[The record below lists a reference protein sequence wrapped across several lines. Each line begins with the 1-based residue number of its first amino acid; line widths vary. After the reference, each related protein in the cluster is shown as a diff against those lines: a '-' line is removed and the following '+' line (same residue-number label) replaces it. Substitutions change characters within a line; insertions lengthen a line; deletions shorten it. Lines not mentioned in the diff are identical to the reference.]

1 MRRGR
6 GRSPSL
12 DPRMEEYV
20 PAGPPP
26 APAEEPAKRAY
37 DELTDIPALMARMEE
52 YLLDHNATSKRP
64 MNLAIFLYAVEHVSR
79 IARVLKQPGEGRG
92 GGGVHGGRSALPW
105 ELVRCCL
112 AVCEGAQG
120 SHDLAPTPLA
130 GAHMLCVGV
139 GGSGRQS
146 LSRLAAFISGMQTF
160 QIEISKSYTQVSEQ

>member
-1 MRRGR
+1 
-6 GRSPSL
+6 
-12 DPRMEEYV
+12 MEEYV

-92 GGGVHGGRSALPW
+92 CMGGVPLY
-105 ELVRCCL
+105 L
-112 AVCEGAQG
+112 G
-120 SHDLAPTPLA
+120 S
-130 GAHMLCVGV
+130 
-139 GGSGRQS
+139 
-146 LSRLAAFISGMQTF
+146 
-160 QIEISKSYTQVSEQ
+160 